1 MCVCS
6 FGFYQTGNCW
16 NCEVKVCMQEPL
28 KTTKPS
34 LERIVP
40 AIGSSF
46 LVRRY
51 VDSCKNEL
59 ANWHFHPELELVFVD
74 GGTGKRHIG
83 KHLSYFNDGDLI
95 MMGAN
100 LPHYGFTNRLT
111 GGSSE
116 TVIQMREDF
125 LGESFFDIPEMAAVR
140 NLLNMSKKGLAF
152 HGKTKEDVGRKIE
165 ALAFKDQYD
174 RLIGLLEVLK
184 ELALSEEYTILNAD
198 GVALA
203 IDMKENDRMNKVY
216 DYIRE
221 NFKEHISLDDM
232 ADLVSMTV
240 PAFARYFKKISRKT
254 FTRFVNE
261 YRVVHA
267 SKLLA
272 ESSMSITEV
281 SFESGFNN
289 FSHFNKLFKEFTG
302 KSPSA
307 YRNAFKRIVTE

>member
-6 FGFYQTGNCW
+6 FDILSRVHW
-16 NCEVKVCMQEPL
+16 LECEEGCDMEEQI

-59 ANWHFHPELELVFVD
+59 ANWHFHPELELVFVN
-74 GGTGKRHIG
+74 GGSGKRHIG

-116 TVIQMREDF
+116 TVIQFREDF
-125 LGESFFDIPEMAAVR
+125 LGPDFFKIPEMTAVS
-140 NLLNMSKKGLAF
+140 NLLNMSKKGLSF
-152 HGKTKEDVGRKIE
+152 HGKTKETVGKKIE

-174 RLIGLLEVLK
+174 RLMGLLEVLK

-254 FTRFVNE
+254 FTKFVNE

-307 YRNAFKRIVTE
+307 YRNAFKKIVTE

>member
-1 MCVCS
+1 MEE
-6 FGFYQTGNCW
+6 QI
-16 NCEVKVCMQEPL
+16 

-51 VDSCKNEL
+51 IDSCKNEL
-59 ANWHFHPELELVFVD
+59 ANWHFHPELELIFVN

-83 KHLSYFNDGDLI
+83 KHLGYFNNGDLVL
-95 MMGAN
+95 MGAN

-111 GGSSE
+111 GNSSE

-125 LGESFFDIPEMAAVR
+125 LGGDFFAIPEMAAVR
-140 NLLNMSKKGLAF
+140 NMLYMSKKGLAF
-152 HGKTKEDVGRKIE
+152 HGKTKRWVGKKIE

-174 RLIGLLEVLK
+174 RLLGLLEVLQD
-184 ELALSEEYTILNAD
+184 LALSEEYTVLNAD

-216 DYIRE
+216 DYIRDH
-221 NFKEHISLDDM
+221 FKERISLDEI
-232 ADLVSMTV
+232 ADQVSMTV

-254 FTRFVNE
+254 FTKFVNE

-272 ESSMSITEV
+272 ETSMSITEV

-307 YRNAFKRIVTE
+307 YRNEFKQIMIE

>member
-1 MCVCS
+1 MEE
-6 FGFYQTGNCW
+6 QI
-16 NCEVKVCMQEPL
+16 

-59 ANWHFHPELELVFVD
+59 ANWHFHPELELVFVN
-74 GGTGKRHIG
+74 GGSGKRHIG

-95 MMGAN
+95 LMGAN

-116 TVIQMREDF
+116 TVIQFREDF
-125 LGESFFDIPEMAAVR
+125 LGPEFFSIPEMAPVR
-140 NLLNMSKKGLAF
+140 NLLHMSKKGLSF
-152 HGKTKEDVGRKIE
+152 HGKAKKKIGKKIE

-174 RLIGLLEVLK
+174 RLMGLMEVLK
-184 ELALSEEYTILNAD
+184 DLALSEEYTILNAD

-203 IDMKENDRMNKVY
+203 IDMKENDRMNRVY
-216 DYIRE
+216 DYIRD
-221 NFKEHISLDDM
+221 NFKEHISLDDI
-232 ADLVSMTV
+232 ADQVSMTV

-254 FTRFVNE
+254 FTKFVNE

-272 ESSMSITEV
+272 ETSMSITEV

-307 YRNAFKRIVTE
+307 YRNEFKNIVTE

>member
-1 MCVCS
+1 MKLIMEAQV
-6 FGFYQTGNCW
+6 
-16 NCEVKVCMQEPL
+16 

-51 VDSCKNEL
+51 SDSCQNEL
-59 ANWHFHPELELVFVD
+59 ANWHFHPEMELIFVN

-83 KHLSYFNDGDLI
+83 KHLSYFNDGDLVL
-95 MMGAN
+95 MGSN

-111 GGSSE
+111 GNRSE

-125 LGESFFDIPEMAAVR
+125 LGEHFFGIPEMAAVR

-152 HGKTKEDVGRKIE
+152 YGETKIRVGGKIE
-165 ALAFKDQYD
+165 ALAFKEQYE
-174 RLIGLLEVLK
+174 RLLGLLDVLND
-184 ELALSEEYTILNAD
+184 LADSQEYTVLNAD

-203 IDMKENDRMNKVY
+203 IDTKENDRMNKVY
-216 DYIRE
+216 NYIRE
-221 NFKEHISLDDM
+221 NFKEHISLEQI
-232 ADLVSMTV
+232 ADEISMTV

-254 FTRFVNE
+254 FTKFVNE

-272 ESSMSITEV
+272 ETSMSVTEI

-289 FSHFNKLFKEFTG
+289 FSHFNKSFKEFTG
-302 KSPSA
+302 KSPSD
-307 YRNAFKRIVTE
+307 YRKQFKQIVTE